1 MAESNDVITDF
12 ELDKR
17 LTEFMDSPAVFHDPK
32 AEDVFKRH
40 VDKFVTHG
48 YGAWFKETKA
58 SERSM
63 FLTLANGV
71 GDCWI
76 QWYDDKG
83 MYGCGCRV
91 DGDGCVVYW
100 KDGED
105 YKAARDRI
113 RRVFVLME
121 QMIEVS
127 RTRNVLKA
135 LGATFVKGD

>member
-1 MAESNDVITDF
+1 MAKSNDGMTGF
-12 ELDKR
+12 ELDR
-17 LTEFMDSPAVFHDPK
+17 LITEFMESPAVFHDPK

-40 VDKFVTHG
+40 VEKFITHG
-48 YGAWFKETKA
+48 YGAWFKEVKA
-58 SERSM
+58 KERSM
-63 FLTLANGV
+63 FLTLADSV

-83 MYGCGCRV
+83 MYGCGCKV
-91 DGDGCVVYW
+91 HGDGCVVYW
-100 KDGED
+100 KEGDD
-105 YKAARDRI
+105 YRAVRDRI

-127 RTRNVLKA
+127 RTRNVLEK

>member
-1 MAESNDVITDF
+1 MAKNDGMTGF
-12 ELDKR
+12 ELDR
-17 LTEFMDSPAVFHDPK
+17 LITEFMGSPSVFHDPR

-63 FLTLANGV
+63 SLTLADNV
-71 GDCWI
+71 GDCWL
-76 QWYDDKG
+76 QFYDDKG
-83 MYGCGCRV
+83 MYGCGCKV
-91 DGDGCVVYW
+91 HGDGCVVYW
-100 KDGED
+100 KEGDD

-113 RRVFVLME
+113 RRVFVLTE

-127 RTRNVLKA
+127 RTRHTLQT
-135 LGATFVKGD
+135 LGATLIKGD